1 MDSESLVGFDELK
14 LDELITKGSL
24 DFDEWASLISH
35 TEKNYPDD
43 IEKICSVYDSFL
55 SEFPLCY
62 GYWRKYADHKTRLC
76 TIDKVFEIFER
87 AVQSAT
93 YSVGMWVDY
102 CSFSMSAFEDPSD
115 IRRLFQR
122 GISFVGKDY
131 LCHALWDKY
140 IQFEFSQQQ
149 WSSLAHICIQT
160 LRFPTKRLNHY
171 YDRFKKLVAS
181 WGEKMEFPSISAGE
195 ESPAEPVLD
204 SKAPI
209 WFKNEEISCIIKDL
223 LDPTAG
229 FAKSKALQKYLLMG
243 ELFYKEACQLNEK
256 ICCFEANIRRSYFH
270 VKPLDSSQ
278 LENWHHY
285 LDFVEMQGDFDWAV
299 KLYERCLIPCANY
312 PEFWMRYVEFME
324 TKGGREIANHAMDRA
339 TLNFLKRVP
348 VIHLFNSRFKE
359 QIGDTSGAR
368 ASLQQCE
375 SESASNFVENV
386 KLKANME
393 KRMGNFDAAS
403 NVYKEAI
410 EMAATKKMFHTL
422 PILYIHFSRHVYVR
436 TGSADAARDV
446 LVDGVKHVPH
456 CKLLI
461 EELINFTMMHEGPK
475 HRNVVE
481 SVIADAISSG
491 LSVSQGLNAKD
502 AEDISSLYLEFVD
515 HCGTIH
521 DLRRAWN
528 RHIRLFPHSL
538 RIAPY
543 RHPATGTKTL
553 EPAKE
558 GREET
563 SVAKSCQPSGD
574 SCSNLLIQ
582 LSLQEKKLSPSGN
595 RDNTQ
600 CDHAPTKVVEQKLP
614 SLENDDNRFELVTIC
629 QHLSGESDSNVQE
642 IVKQSS
648 PEDLECTRDDTAEA
662 DVPPGDVA
670 QEQLVSPEIPDQHR
684 RETPEDSKQHRE
696 YAYKLNASSVDL
708 ISYIAYET
716 ECVQDSHEYLREY
729 DVQEQCGHESEQ
741 DLKQPL
747 LENLSLVTQKDRSPV
762 SVPSTSHRCEAP
774 EETCVLH
781 GSLLESSCDASPDGS
796 LCSPLGS
803 QASARSGMEAV
814 NPSSS
819 SNQQNLTPAQALKQ
833 PQVPANTGGNWRQ
846 NNNTDRIHRQSKFG
860 VRGHSQR
867 KLHQKRQNSPQQY
880 PRAEMDS
887 QTPINQGYSNQPLP
901 SHNAQVQQSGEAQNQ
916 YQAAA
921 AHANL
926 TTHMWPMQNVLQ
938 QNFATAS
945 ESQLPAPHVALQTSQ
960 YSMQNSQEY
969 NQAWQYY
976 YYQQHQFLLQQ
987 PNQQLMQ
994 QQYQQQLQLQ
1004 QHYQQ
1009 QQQQLQHLQQQQLQY
1024 NQQQQFQ
1031 MQHQQFLPQQQ
1042 QHQLYV
1048 QQQPQPLQQ
1057 QQQELEQKEHQQQ
1070 STPSEVEA

>member
-1 MDSESLVGFDELK
+1 M
-14 LDELITKGSL
+14 
-24 DFDEWASLISH
+24 
-35 TEKNYPDD
+35 
-43 IEKICSVYDSFL
+43 
-55 SEFPLCY
+55 
-62 GYWRKYADHKTRLC
+62 
-76 TIDKVFEIFER
+76 
-87 AVQSAT
+87 
-93 YSVGMWVDY
+93 
-102 CSFSMSAFEDPSD
+102 
-115 IRRLFQR
+115 
-122 GISFVGKDY
+122 
-131 LCHALWDKY
+131 
-140 IQFEFSQQQ
+140 
-149 WSSLAHICIQT
+149 
-160 LRFPTKRLNHY
+160 
-171 YDRFKKLVAS
+171 
-181 WGEKMEFPSISAGE
+181 
-195 ESPAEPVLD
+195 
-204 SKAPI
+204 
-209 WFKNEEISCIIKDL
+209 
-223 LDPTAG
+223 
-229 FAKSKALQKYLLMG
+229 
-243 ELFYKEACQLNEK
+243 
-256 ICCFEANIRRSYFH
+256 
-270 VKPLDSSQ
+270 
-278 LENWHHY
+278 
-285 LDFVEMQGDFDWAV
+285 
-299 KLYERCLIPCANY
+299 
-312 PEFWMRYVEFME
+312 
-324 TKGGREIANHAMDRA
+324 
-339 TLNFLKRVP
+339 
-348 VIHLFNSRFKE
+348 
-359 QIGDTSGAR
+359 
-368 ASLQQCE
+368 
-375 SESASNFVENV
+375 
-386 KLKANME
+386 
-393 KRMGNFDAAS
+393 
-403 NVYKEAI
+403 
-410 EMAATKKMFHTL
+410 
-422 PILYIHFSRHVYVR
+422 
-436 TGSADAARDV
+436 
-446 LVDGVKHVPH
+446 
-456 CKLLI
+456 
-461 EELINFTMMHEGPK
+461 
-475 HRNVVE
+475 
-481 SVIADAISSG
+481 
-491 LSVSQGLNAKD
+491 
-502 AEDISSLYLEFVD
+502 
-515 HCGTIH
+515 
-521 DLRRAWN
+521 
-528 RHIRLFPHSL
+528 
-538 RIAPY
+538 
-543 RHPATGTKTL
+543 